1 MKKGLLP
8 KNRTEPQKTEG
19 NLPGVRSEL
28 SALLMAVALLLLSGV
43 GEAQAE
49 TLEGRPYVTDADTV
63 RISGESIRLEGIDA
77 PETNQRCK
85 DASGKSYRCG
95 LVSTSALKTKIGRE
109 TIRCKGSKRDRY
121 GRLLGICYLGDID
134 LNGWLV
140 RNGYA
145 LAYSRYSKRYVQQEI
160 QAQKDGLG
168 LWAGEFMPPWQWRK
182 NAR

>member
-1 MKKGLLP
+1 MFYQKY
-8 KNRTEPQKTEG
+8 RTEPQKRKSAFARG
-19 NLPGVRSEL
+19 ISEL
-28 SALLMAVALLLLSGV
+28 LALLMVAALILLSGF

-63 RISGESIRLEGIDA
+63 RISGERIRLEGIDA

-95 LVSTSALKTKIGRE
+95 LVSTAALKTKIGHG
-109 TIRCKGSKRDRY
+109 TIRCKGTKRDRY

-145 LAYSRYSKRYVQQEI
+145 LAYKRYSKRYVPQEI
-160 QAQKDGLG
+160 QAQKDSLG

-182 NAR
+182 NTR